1 MVQGSLFS
9 STTPAPTAH
18 GLRSCCLLPRSSKVF
33 LKPLALATPL
43 RGRAGFAAR
52 CRAPA
57 DDDFYEE
64 LAVAAEEGEEQ
75 IPGSYRDAM
84 SKQTPLGRAVE
95 DAVADLD
102 ALVLAEKEQQEKA
115 AELLSKLGVSYH
127 PNPSP

>member
-1 MVQGSLFS
+1 
-9 STTPAPTAH
+9 
-18 GLRSCCLLPRSSKVF
+18 
-33 LKPLALATPL
+33 
-43 RGRAGFAAR
+43 
-52 CRAPA
+52 
-57 DDDFYEE
+57 
-64 LAVAAEEGEEQ
+64 
-75 IPGSYRDAM
+75 M